1 MTKKKTPDHLR
12 LVGADKDKL
21 TAKQEG
27 FAQKVSRG
35 AVLSDAYRE
44 CYSADTMK
52 DSTVWTEACKL
63 AQHPKVSK
71 RIKEL
76 QAQIEQSNR
85 TREHRL
91 REHVLKRL
99 QEEADGADN
108 ASSRIRALELLG
120 KSLTV
125 SMFTDRVEQAETSE
139 RSASEIEKELEA
151 KLSRLLGG

>member
-1 MTKKKTPDHLR
+1 MPKKRTPDHLR
-12 LVGADKDKL
+12 LVGSDKDRL

-27 FAQKVSRG
+27 FAQKVAKG

-76 QAQIEQSNR
+76 QAQIEQDHR

-108 ASSRIRALELLG
+108 ASSRIRALELVG
-120 KSLTV
+120 KTIG
-125 SMFTDRVEQAETSE
+125 MFTDRIEQADETQ
-139 RSASEIEKELEA
+139 RTASEIEKELEA
-151 KLSRLLGG
+151 KLARLLGA